1 MRKSVKKRKEIM
13 TRKSAKEAWC
23 RPRDGYEE
31 DGEVSEEPGQGW
43 GVAKSFK
50 KKG

>member
-1 MRKSVKKRKEIM
+1 MIVRKSVKKRKEIM

-31 DGEVSEEPGQGW
+31 EEEVSEEPGQRG
-43 GVAKSFK
+43 G
-50 KKG
+50 GQEL